1 MLIAQTE
8 ELLDRLKTGTFDPAG
23 VQYLEQTSAHDFHAH
38 LESVYCCRFQE
49 RRLRDK
55 WELGVARSLRF
66 ELTAL
71 SSKGSAFPIMLVVP
85 VFRNCLF
92 LTSEADVITG
102 VSVATR
108 LTVRPI
114 RKPFRGLALALGRGF
129 KLDRML
135 DGWHLKPLGR
145 RTVKLTD
152 EFLQKRGWRF
162 DTLEQFRPKP

>member
-1 MLIAQTE
+1 MLTAQTE
-8 ELLDRLKTGTFDPAG
+8 DLLNRLKTGAFDQADI
-23 VQYLEQTSAHDFHAH
+23 QALELTTAQEFLAH
-38 LESVYCCRFQE
+38 LESDYRFRFQE

-71 SSKGSAFPIMLVVP
+71 SSKGSVFPLMIVVP
-85 VFRNCLF
+85 IYRNCVF

-102 VSVATR
+102 ISVATR

-114 RKPFRGLALALGRGF
+114 RKPTPGLALALGRGF

-135 DGWHLKPLGR
+135 DGWRLKPLGR

-162 DTLEQFRPKP
+162 ESLQQFAPRS

>member
-1 MLIAQTE
+1 MLTAQTE
-8 ELLDRLKTGTFDPAG
+8 ELLDRLKIGVFDPAD
-23 VQYLEQTSAHDFHAH
+23 VQFLEQTSAHEFHAH
-38 LESVYCCRFQE
+38 LESVYCCQFQE

-55 WELGVARSLRF
+55 WELGVARSWRF

-71 SSKGSAFPIMLVVP
+71 SSKGSVFPLMIAVP

-102 VSVATR
+102 ISVATR
-108 LTVRPI
+108 LTARPI
-114 RKPFRGLALALGRGF
+114 RKPIRGLALALGRGF
-129 KLDRML
+129 KLDRMP
-135 DGWHLKPLGR
+135 DGWRLKPLGR

-162 DTLEQFRPKP
+162 ESLQPFAPRS